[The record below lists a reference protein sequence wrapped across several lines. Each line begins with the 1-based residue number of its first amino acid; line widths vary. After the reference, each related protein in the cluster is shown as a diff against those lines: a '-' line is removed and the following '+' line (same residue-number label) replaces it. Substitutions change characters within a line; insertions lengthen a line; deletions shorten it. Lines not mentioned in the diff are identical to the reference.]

1 MIFIVFQKMLNHN
14 IVMLA
19 QNLNKCYSRLLDL
32 LCELFVGLA
41 QLLQPKSLDIPS
53 VATRLP
59 EHTT

>member
-32 LCELFVGLA
+32 LCVTLRLLA
-41 QLLQPKSLDIPS
+41 VLL
-53 VATRLP
+53 
-59 EHTT
+59 